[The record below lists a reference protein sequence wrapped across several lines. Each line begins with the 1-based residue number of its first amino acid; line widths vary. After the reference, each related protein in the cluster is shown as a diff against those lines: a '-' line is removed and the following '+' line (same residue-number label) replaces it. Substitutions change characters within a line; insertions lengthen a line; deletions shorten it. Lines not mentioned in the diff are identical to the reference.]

1 MFRYASLTNSEP
13 GQTLLCWALS
23 HSDLSQVSVNRRR
36 RAMKFEVYIQN
47 QISWRSIWPV
57 IRVQN
62 SLPCDGAGVD
72 VQECKLSGTMELKM
86 IQIQNSCT
94 GSQNTSLN
102 RSANWN
108 NQNSPDFICAERIR
122 ISLLDAKFDK
132 PSDLTWFW
140 FEFIIKVENKTICN
154 YITECMMAHYV
165 FTHSH
170 LDRTEFSTSLHF
182 WDKSAVESLQWLS
195 LM

>member
-1 MFRYASLTNSEP
+1 
-13 GQTLLCWALS
+13 
-23 HSDLSQVSVNRRR
+23 
-36 RAMKFEVYIQN
+36 MKFKVYIQN

-94 GSQNTSLN
+94 GSQDTSLN
-102 RSANWN
+102 RSAKNKN
-108 NQNSPDFICAERIR
+108 NQNSPDFICAECIR

-140 FEFIIKVENKTICN
+140 FEFIIKVENKTMLDGTLC
-154 YITECMMAHYV
+154 V
-165 FTHSH
+165 HS
-170 LDRTEFSTSLHF
+170 LSPGSDWTFCFPSLLGQVGRR
-182 WDKSAVESLQWLS
+182 KPPVVESDVIVSKNWTKLFLIC
-195 LM
+195 